1 MGMAQLPIA
10 DRIGLIAPSITL
22 QINDQVKRLK
32 ESGSDVISFC
42 VGEPNFPTPPAIAQV
57 ASQAALDPANHRYTA
72 TKGLPEFR
80 QAIAAKTLR
89 DSGYQVDPENIV
101 VTNGGK
107 QAVYEAFQAVVNP
120 GDQVIVPAPYWV
132 SYTEAIKL
140 AGGEPVVVPFGAEQG
155 FEPTVDGLE
164 AARTDKTKAIILN
177 SPSNPTGAVWSARTM
192 AEIASWAK
200 DHGIWVISDEIYEH
214 MVYDGAQTAYIGAVA
229 PEIRDQLIV
238 LNGLAKTYAMTGWRV
253 GWLIGPPA
261 VASAAAKLQGH
272 MTSNVNNVAQRAGIA
287 ALEGDLSAVAR
298 MRSAFDIRRKA
309 MVQALNGL
317 PGVSCDL
324 PRGAFYVFPDVTGLL
339 GRPVGPRRTVCPTSV
354 DLAKTLLDQALIA
367 AVPGEGFGM
376 PGHIRF
382 SCALSDE
389 DLAEGMRR
397 LTAWVTAAGE

>member
-1 MGMAQLPIA
+1 M
-10 DRIGLIAPSITL
+10 
-22 QINDQVKRLK
+22 
-32 ESGSDVISFC
+32 
-42 VGEPNFPTPPAIAQV
+42 
-57 ASQAALDPANHRYTA
+57 
-72 TKGLPEFR
+72 
-80 QAIAAKTLR
+80 
-89 DSGYQVDPENIV
+89 
-101 VTNGGK
+101 
-107 QAVYEAFQAVVNP
+107 VNP

-229 PEIRDQLIV
+229 PEIRDQ
-238 LNGLAKTYAMTGWRV
+238 

-298 MRSAFDIRRKA
+298 MCSAFDIRCKA

-376 PGHIRF
+376 PSHIRF